1 MSADELLQVL
11 LLQDHN
17 TRVVVLGTS
26 LLGAAAGAVGA
37 FTLLRKRALMG
48 DALAHA
54 TLPGVALAFMAA
66 LWLGWQTRSAAVLLT
81 GAAVTGAMGLATMHL
96 LERLTK
102 LKQDA
107 AMGIVLSVYYG
118 AGVALLAIA
127 QRLPGGNAAGLEG
140 FIYGKTASMVMQDA
154 VLIAAAAAGVTVVVA
169 LLLKELTLL
178 SFDPAYAAA
187 RGYPVAA
194 LDAVMLLLVMGVTVI
209 GLQAVGLILVIA
221 LLIIPAAAARFW
233 THHLGTMVVL
243 SAGIGMAASVAGS
256 VASAVVE
263 KLPSGATIV
272 LVAAAFFFV
281 SMAVGPARGL
291 LPRWLERRRLGR
303 RESRRH
309 VLRALYEASEGRPSG
324 NVPAS
329 ELARWRAWRAGELHA
344 ALRAAEAEGLVRR
357 GTGGGGWGLTREGQL
372 EAARVVREHRLWE
385 LFLLRYA
392 DIAPG
397 HVNRDADA
405 IEHAISP
412 AMLAEL
418 EGLLAAEGGTVPAS
432 PHPPHPPAAA
442 PADVR
447 RGKS

>member
-1 MSADELLQVL
+1 MSADELLRVL

-66 LWLGWQTRSAAVLLT
+66 LWLGWQTRSAAVLLA

-96 LERLTK
+96 LERLTR

-118 AGVALLAIA
+118 AGVALIAIA

-154 VLIAAAAAGVTVVVA
+154 LLIAGAAAGVTLVVA

-221 LLIIPAAAARFW
+221 LLIVPAAAARFW

-272 LVAAAFFFV
+272 LVAAGMFFV

-309 VLRALYEASEGRPSG
+309 VLRALYEASEGRSSG
-324 NVPAS
+324 EVPMG
-329 ELARWRAWRAGELHA
+329 ELARWRAWRAGELNA
-344 ALRAAEAEGLVRR
+344 ALRSAEAEGLVRR
-357 GTGGGGWGLTREGQL
+357 GTGARGGWGLTREGHL

-392 DIAPG
+392 DIAPS
-397 HVNRDADA
+397 HVDRDADA

-418 EGLLAAEGGTVPAS
+418 EGLLASEGGAVPAN
-432 PHPPHPPAAA
+432 PHPPAAA
-442 PADVR
+442 GAVG
-447 RGKS
+447 RGQP